1 MARQLSNGFERRNEM
16 KTGAAI
22 GLGVVA
28 VAAIAFGVYMVDL
41 DVTEEGAMPDVD
53 VSVEGGNLPEVDADF
68 GEVVVGTTEETVDV
82 PDVDVEVD
90 TREAE
95 VQVPTVGVNPP
106 EDN

>member
-1 MARQLSNGFERRNEM
+1 M

-28 VAAIAFGVYMVDL
+28 VAAIAFGVYMVDV
-41 DVTEEGAMPDVD
+41 DVTDEGALPDVD
-53 VSVEGGNLPEVDADF
+53 VSVDGGELPEVDTEF
-68 GEVVVGTTEETVDV
+68 GEVVVGTTDETVKV
-82 PDVDVEVD
+82 PDVDVDVD

-106 EDN
+106 EDK